1 MVKQIGVNIKRFR
14 SEKGMTQKELGQII
28 GKSESYISDAENGKN
43 GITVVALNDIA
54 TALKVPV
61 MRLID
66 ADYGTEKSE
75 YDEYMKLRIYNQD
88 ERLDVSKILVK
99 NGYTVAQTKQKRT
112 ETGKVLDY
120 YVVAKLNEE
129 NADTAR

>member
-1 MVKQIGVNIKRFR
+1 MVKQIGESIKRFR
-14 SEKGMTQKELGQII
+14 SEKGITQKELGQII

-43 GITVVALNDIA
+43 EITVVALNNIA

-66 ADYGTEKSE
+66 ADYGVEKSE
-75 YDEYMKLRIYNQD
+75 YDEYMKLRIYNLD
-88 ERLDVSKILVK
+88 DRLAVSGILIK
-99 NGYTVAQTKQKRT
+99 NGYTVGQTKQKKT
-112 ETGKVLDY
+112 DTGKIVDY
-120 YVVAKLNEE
+120 YLVAKLSEE